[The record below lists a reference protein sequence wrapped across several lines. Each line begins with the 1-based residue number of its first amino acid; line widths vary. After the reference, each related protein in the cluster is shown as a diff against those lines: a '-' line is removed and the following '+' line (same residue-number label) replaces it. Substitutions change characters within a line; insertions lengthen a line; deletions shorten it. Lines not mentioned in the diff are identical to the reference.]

1 MTHRPSKL
9 GPAGTLTAGVVAAA
23 TAAALIMPSAVE
35 AQSTTQAVDALL
47 KQATFWR
54 ERGRKD
60 LAEQALNRALSANP
74 RSADTLAALARYAAE
89 DGNQDAAKRWTDRLR
104 SVAPNDPRLA
114 TLGQVRAGSGTVAVA
129 TAARGGATPEV
140 AEARRLARAGDTTG
154 AVRAYRKAFPNGN
167 PQAAYRLEYYQT
179 LSGVTESAAEGRRG
193 LEAMLKERPND
204 KAVALALGQALTYQ
218 ESTRRE
224 GIAQLSRLSR
234 EGGAVAGQAR
244 ASWRQALLWMGNRP
258 ADLPLYEEFLRTG
271 ADAQV
276 SAKIAQINDSTA
288 RETAARE
295 TAARNAAQQRAATPA
310 APVDRGAPYRTQGF
324 AALERGDLQTAEQNF
339 QSALRI
345 RAGDSDA
352 LGGVGLVRL
361 RRENF
366 VEAKTYLQRAI
377 KAAPANRARWSEALE
392 TATFFGDLRAAQAA
406 AARGDTAQAERLAR
420 PLASSASKDR
430 ALAQQLL
437 ADIFLRGGRNA
448 EAEQLYRQ
456 VLAANRTNT
465 DAQAGLIE
473 ALLRL
478 NRFAEAEQLA
488 RATVDRTPGPLN
500 NTRGRIE
507 HAKAQQFMA
516 AGDYSSAY
524 ASFEAALAADPTD
537 PWIRYDFARFLV
549 SQGQGPAAE
558 GLMAMLA
565 QSTTVEGL
573 NAAALF
579 AQQQG
584 RSAEAYAL
592 LSRIHPQ
599 ARTPALNEL
608 AGQLYLDTAIQQ
620 AKDLRTSGRN
630 AEAMALLHE
639 LLARPNMTVGVQGSI
654 ADALYDLGDK
664 PQAINLAQRIL
675 TSGAVGADP
684 AAYGGFVSVLARS
697 GRDAEAA
704 ALIRQIGATP
714 AANTPSGR
722 QGMSGLVA
730 TLGSERADR
739 LRLAGDYAQAFDVLS
754 NAFASAPND
763 TRLLSGLA
771 RLYQSGGLTAQ
782 AGQVYDVLLRM
793 NPNDP
798 EAMNGVLEAA
808 VARGDVS
815 RAKELLR
822 AAMQRT
828 PGDPNLYLIA
838 ARLEQQAGDKS
849 AAIKA
854 LETARVLRERQG
866 VPIGPSLY
874 TGVAPVP
881 VSPFQAPSGALG
893 SNPFRSGGS
902 PAVFTPYQPVP
913 AQPVQ
918 VLPQPSTATQP
929 YIPGYM
935 LPASFDQPA
944 VQTAFNEAPVAT
956 QVAWRTPSAPEEPF
970 AVNASFMETPAVAEP
985 YLLAQ
990 AQTPAAL
997 NPTGRSPVYPPSQA
1011 YPSQVAPTYADPNYP
1026 SPAPQPGYQ
1035 AQTYLPPVQ
1044 QPATRAPLYPTQ
1056 PQQAAP
1062 RADAPMSTAP
1072 YYASP
1077 TYQAPQYQAP
1087 TYQQAPVYQQAPA
1100 YQPQQAPTYPSA
1112 TYAAP
1117 TYAAPASPS
1126 SAPYYGNQTPL
1137 IQPAPTYPAP
1147 VYPTQTYTAPTYQA
1161 PTVYAPPAY
1170 QPYQAPTYSAPQQ
1183 QPTYQAPPRTTT
1195 PAARTP
1201 AAKPRTTTTA
1211 KPRTPTVRRA
1221 APAARTYPA
1230 PVAPQQQQTYTAPT
1244 YPTYQAPA
1252 LSAPFYPSTPSLL
1265 APAPP
1270 APNFTAPVYTSP
1282 YVYPSTNLPSYPV
1295 QPQAYQNTPPVGGYG
1310 ALPTPVNPLLPR
1322 APARDG
1328 VLQSIDRQIAEL
1340 SETIGPRVDASID
1353 FRARSG
1359 EAGLSQLDE
1368 LSAKV
1373 TGSISPF
1380 GRGRLSAT
1388 LNPVS
1393 LDAGTPTDESLQ
1405 RFGTNP
1411 LSVARDTISDI
1422 TPPVIRRPNP
1432 HTAAGVAAEIA
1443 YEVDGL
1449 KADIGV
1455 TPVGFAK
1462 PPEMTGGLSVEPNI
1476 GGLRPRVWI
1485 ERRPVTDSV
1494 TSYASSRDPLTG
1506 RRWGQVMRN
1515 TAGVGVAYE
1524 RGKMGFYAD
1533 ASASKYD
1540 GRLVEENESL
1550 QFNVGA
1556 YIRPYVSTRQVVQLG
1571 TNLNLQSYDNNQN
1584 VFSYGNGGYFSP
1596 QQFTAIAFPMSWKV
1610 QGDRWGGELRATP
1623 GYQTYSQ
1630 SARDYFPTD
1639 PTLQGAQNAIS
1650 AQDPDVKRGFSGSSR
1665 SGFGING
1672 RAAIDYK
1679 FTPTTTFGGAL
1690 SFDNFGEYSETKV
1703 GLYIRQT
1710 IGGSR

>member
-1 MTHRPSKL
+1 MTRRSSKL
-9 GPAGTLTAGVVAAA
+9 GPAATLTAGAVAAA

-60 LAEQALNRALSANP
+60 LAEQALNRALTANP

-104 SVAPNDPRLA
+104 SVAPNDSRLA
-114 TLGQVRAGSGTVAVA
+114 SLSQVRAGSGTVATA
-129 TAARGGATPEV
+129 NAARGGATPEV

-154 AVRAYRKAFPNGN
+154 AVRAYRKAFPDGK
-167 PQAAYRLEYYQT
+167 PQAAYRLEYYRT
-179 LSGVTESAAEGRRG
+179 LSGVSESAAEGRRG
-193 LEAMLKERPND
+193 LEALLRERPND

-224 GIAQLSRLSR
+224 GISQLSRLSR
-234 EGGAVAGQAR
+234 DGGAVAGQAR
-244 ASWRQALLWMGNRP
+244 ASWRQALLWMGSRP
-258 ADLPLYEEFLRTG
+258 ADLPLYEDFLRTG
-271 ADAQV
+271 ADAEV
-276 SAKIAQINDSTA
+276 SAKVAQINNNTA

-324 AALERGDLQTAEQNF
+324 AALERGDLQTAEANF

-345 RAGDSDA
+345 RAGNSDA

-366 VEAKTYLQRAI
+366 TEAKTFLQRAI
-377 KAAPANRARWSEALE
+377 RAAPANRGRWTEALG

-406 AARGDTAQAERLAR
+406 AARGDVAQAERLAR
-420 PLASSASKDR
+420 PLASGSFKDR

-437 ADIFLRGGRNA
+437 ADIFLRSGRNA
-448 EAEQLYRQ
+448 EAEQAYRQ
-456 VLAANRTNT
+456 VLAANRNST

-500 NTRGRIE
+500 DTRARIE
-507 HAKAQQFMA
+507 HAKAQQFLA
-516 AGDYSSAY
+516 GGDYSSAY

-630 AEAMALLHE
+630 AEALTLLRE
-639 LLARPNMTVGVQGSI
+639 LLARPNMPVGVQGSI

-730 TLGSERADR
+730 TLGYERSDR

-771 RLYQSGGLTAQ
+771 RLYQSGGMTAQ
-782 AGQVYDVLLRM
+782 AGQVYDTLLRM

-798 EAMNGVLEAA
+798 EAFNGVLEAA
-808 VARGDVS
+808 VARGDTS
-815 RAKELLR
+815 RAKEMLR
-822 AAMQRT
+822 VAMQRT

-838 ARLEQQAGDKS
+838 ARIEQSSGDKS

-881 VSPFQAPSGALG
+881 ASPYQTPSGALG
-893 SNPFRSGGS
+893 SNPFRSGS

-913 AQPVQ
+913 TQPVP
-918 VLPQPSTATQP
+918 LMQPPTQAVQP

-935 LPASFDQPA
+935 LPASFAQPA
-944 VQTAFNEAPVAT
+944 VQTAFNDTPVVT
-956 QVAWRTPSAPEEPF
+956 QVAWSPEPSAPASQEY
-970 AVNASFMETPAVAEP
+970 AVNANFMETPAFAEP
-985 YLLAQ
+985 FLLAQ

-997 NPTGRSPVYPPSQA
+997 NPSGQSPIYPQA
-1011 YPSQVAPTYADPNYP
+1011 QSYPSTGYQAPAAAPTYANPSYP

-1035 AQTYLPPVQ
+1035 AQTYLPPIQQQ
-1044 QPATRAPLYPTQ
+1044 QPARNTPLYPTT
-1056 PQQAAP
+1056 QQAAP
-1062 RADAPMSTAP
+1062 RADAPMQTAP
-1072 YYASP
+1072 YYA
-1077 TYQAPQYQAP
+1077 APGYQAP
-1087 TYQQAPVYQQAPA
+1087 TYQQAPAYQGQVYQQAPA
-1100 YQPQQAPTYPSA
+1100 YTAP

-1117 TYAAPASPS
+1117 TYATPATPTYGPS
-1126 SAPYYGNQTPL
+1126 YPTQAPL

-1147 VYPTQTYTAPTYQA
+1147 IYPPQTYQAAPAYQA

-1170 QPYQAPTYSAPQQ
+1170 QTYQAPTYQAPQQ
-1183 QPTYQAPPRTTT
+1183 PAPARTTT
-1195 PAARTP
+1195 PAR
-1201 AAKPRTTTTA
+1201 PRTTTAA
-1211 KPRTPTVRRA
+1211 KPKARTTAPVRRA
-1221 APAARTYPA
+1221 APARTYPA
-1230 PVAPQQQQTYTAPT
+1230 PVAPQQTYTAPT

-1252 LSAPFYPSTPSLL
+1252 LSAPYYPTVPSML

-1270 APNFTAPVYTSP
+1270 APNFTAPVYTPP

-1295 QPQAYQNTPPVGGYG
+1295 QPQVYQNTPPVGGYG

-1328 VLQSIDRQIAEL
+1328 VLQSIDRQIADL
-1340 SETIGPRVDASID
+1340 SETIAPRVDASVD

-1359 EAGLSQLDE
+1359 EAGLSQLNE

-1373 TGSISPF
+1373 GGSISPF

-1405 RFGTNP
+1405 RFGSNP
-1411 LSVARDTISDI
+1411 LSVARDTISGV
-1422 TPPVIRRPNP
+1422 TPPVLRRPNP
-1432 HTAAGVAAEIA
+1432 HTAAGVAAEVA

-1449 KADIGV
+1449 KVDIGV

-1550 QFNVGA
+1550 QFNVGG

-1571 TNLNLQSYDNNQN
+1571 ANLNLQSYDNNQN

-1630 SARDYFPTD
+1630 SSRDYFPTD

-1650 AQDPDVKRGFSGSSR
+1650 AQDQDVRRGFSGSSR

-1703 GLYIRQT
+1703 GLYIRQA
-1710 IGGSR
+1710 IGGPR

>member
-1 MTHRPSKL
+1 MSHRSGKL

-104 SVAPNDPRLA
+104 GVAPNDPRLA
-114 TLGQVRAGSGTVAVA
+114 TLGQVRAGSGTVATA

-140 AEARRLARAGDTTG
+140 AEARRLARAGDTAG
-154 AVRAYRKAFPNGN
+154 AVRAYRKAFPNGQ

-179 LSGVTESAAEGRRG
+179 LSGVSESAAEGRRG
-193 LEAMLKERPND
+193 LEALLKERPND

-224 GIAQLSRLSR
+224 GVNQLARLSR
-234 EGGAVAGQAR
+234 DGGAVAGQAR
-244 ASWRQALLWMGNRP
+244 ASWRQALLWMGARP
-258 ADLPLYEEFLRTG
+258 ADLPLYEDFLRTG
-271 ADAQV
+271 ADAEI
-276 SAKIAQINDSTA
+276 SAKVAQINNNTA

-295 TAARNAAQQRAATPA
+295 TARNGAQQRAA

-345 RAGDSDA
+345 RASDSDA

-366 VEAKTYLQRAI
+366 TEAKTYLQRAI
-377 KAAPANRARWSEALE
+377 RAAPANRGRWSEALE

-406 AARGDTAQAERLAR
+406 SARGDVAQAERLAR
-420 PLASSASKDR
+420 PLASGASKDR

-437 ADIFLRGGRNA
+437 ADIYLRSGRNA
-448 EAEQLYRQ
+448 EAEQAYRQ
-456 VLAANRTNT
+456 VLAANRNNN

-500 NTRGRIE
+500 DTRARIE
-507 HAKAQQFMA
+507 HAKAQQFLA
-516 AGDYSSAY
+516 GGDYSSAY

-558 GLMAMLA
+558 GLMALLA

-630 AEAMALLHE
+630 AEAMALLRE
-639 LLARPNMTVGVQGSI
+639 LLARPNITVGVQGSI

-714 AANTPSGR
+714 AANTPKGR

-730 TLGSERADR
+730 TLGYERADR

-754 NAFASAPND
+754 NAFASAPTD
-763 TRLLSGLA
+763 TRLLQGLA
-771 RLYQSGGLTAQ
+771 RLYQSGGMTTQ
-782 AGQVYDVLLRM
+782 AGQVYDTLLRM

-798 EAMNGVLEAA
+798 EAFTGVLEAA
-808 VARGDVS
+808 VARGDNA
-815 RAKELLR
+815 RAKEMLR
-822 AAMQRT
+822 VAMQRT

-838 ARLEQQAGDKS
+838 ARIEQSTGDKS

-866 VPIGPSLY
+866 APIGPSLY

-881 VSPFQAPSGALG
+881 ASPYQTPSGALG
-893 SNPFRSGGS
+893 ANPFRGGS
-902 PAVFTPYQPVP
+902 PAVFTPYQPAPMQP
-913 AQPVQ
+913 APLMQQPTQ
-918 VLPQPSTATQP
+918 AAQP

-944 VQTAFNEAPVAT
+944 MQTAFSEAPAVT
-956 QVAWRTPSAPEEPF
+956 QVSWSPEPTAPASQQF
-970 AVNASFMETPAVAEP
+970 AVNAAFMETPAFAEP
-985 YLLAQ
+985 FLLAQ
-990 AQTPAAL
+990 TQTPAAL
-997 NPTGRSPVYPPSQA
+997 NPSGQSPI
-1011 YPSQVAPTYADPNYP
+1011 YPSTQSYP
-1026 SPAPQPGYQ
+1026 STGYQTAPSSGAPIYANPSYPTPAPQPGYQ
-1035 AQTYLPPVQ
+1035 GQTYLPQQ
-1044 QPATRAPLYPTQ
+1044 QPAASRAPLYPTT
-1056 PQQAAP
+1056 QQAAP
-1062 RADAPMSTAP
+1062 RTDAPMTTAP
-1072 YYASP
+1072 YYATP
-1077 TYQAPQYQAP
+1077 GYQAP
-1087 TYQQAPVYQQAPA
+1087 TYQAPA
-1100 YQPQQAPTYPSA
+1100 YQAPQQAPA

-1117 TYAAPASPS
+1117 TYAVPG
-1126 SAPYYGNQTPL
+1126 APYYGPSYPSQTPL

-1147 VYPTQTYTAPTYQA
+1147 IYPPQTYQAAPGYQA

-1170 QPYQAPTYSAPQQ
+1170 QTYQAPQVQQ
-1183 QPTYQAPPRTTT
+1183 QPTYQAPARTTA
-1195 PAARTP
+1195 PAVRTP
-1201 AAKPRTTTTA
+1201 AAKPRTTTAA
-1211 KPRTPTVRRA
+1211 KPKARTATTVRRA
-1221 APAARTYPA
+1221 APAQTYPV
-1230 PVAPQQQQTYTAPT
+1230 PVPPQQTYTAPT

-1252 LSAPFYPSTPSLL
+1252 LSAPYYPTVPSML

-1295 QPQAYQNTPPVGGYG
+1295 QPQTYQNTPPVGGYG

-1328 VLQSIDRQIAEL
+1328 VLQSIDRQIADL
-1340 SETIGPRVDASID
+1340 SETISPRVDASVD

-1359 EAGLSQLDE
+1359 EAGLSQLNE

-1373 TGSISPF
+1373 GGSISPF

-1411 LSVARDTISDI
+1411 LSVARDTISGV
-1422 TPPVIRRPNP
+1422 TPPIIRRPNP
-1432 HTAAGVAAEIA
+1432 HTAAGVAAEVA

-1455 TPVGFAK
+1455 TPIGFAK

-1476 GGLRPRVWI
+1476 NGLRPRVWI
-1485 ERRPVTDSV
+1485 ERRAVTDSV
-1494 TSYASSRDPLTG
+1494 TSYATSRDPLTG

-1571 TNLNLQSYDNNQN
+1571 ANLNLQSYDNNQN

-1610 QGDRWGGELRATP
+1610 QGERWGGQLSATP

-1639 PTLQGAQNAIS
+1639 PTLQGAQNSIS
-1650 AQDPDVKRGFSGSSR
+1650 AQEPETRRGFSGSSR

-1703 GLYIRQT
+1703 GLYIRQA

>member
-1 MTHRPSKL
+1 MKRRSAPL
-9 GPAGTLTAGVVAAA
+9 GPAGALTAGVVAAA

-35 AQSTTQAVDALL
+35 AQSTGQAVSALL

-60 LAEQALNRALSANP
+60 LAEQALQRALAADP
-74 RSADTLAALARYAAE
+74 RNADTLAALARYAAE

-104 SVAPNDPRLA
+104 GVAPNDSRLA
-114 TLGQVRAGSGTVAVA
+114 SLAQVRAGSGTVAA
-129 TAARGGATPEV
+129 AAAARGGASPEV
-140 AEARRLARAGDTTG
+140 ADARRLARAGDTTG

-167 PQAAYRLEYYQT
+167 PPAAYRLEYYQT
-179 LSGVTESAAEGRRG
+179 LSGVSESAAEGRRG
-193 LEAMLKERPND
+193 LEALLKERPND

-224 GIAQLSRLSR
+224 GIAQLARLSR
-234 EGGAVAGQAR
+234 DGGAVAGQAR
-244 ASWRQALLWMGNRP
+244 TSWRQALLWLGARP
-258 ADLPLYEEFLRTG
+258 SDEGLYEDYLRTG
-271 ADAQV
+271 ADAQI
-276 SAKIAQINDSTA
+276 SAKIAEA
-288 RETAARE
+288 KETAAK
-295 TAARNAAQQRAATPA
+295 AQVQRAA

-324 AALERGDLQTAEQNF
+324 AALERGDLATAEQNF
-339 QSALRI
+339 QAALRV
-345 RAGDSDA
+345 RSNDGDA

-366 VEAKTYLQRAI
+366 VDAKTYLQRAI
-377 KAAPANRARWSEALE
+377 RAAPASRGRWSEALG
-392 TATFFGDLRAAQAA
+392 TATFFADLRAAQAA
-406 AARGDTAQAERLAR
+406 AARGDVAQAERLAR
-420 PLASSASKDR
+420 PLASGSSKDR

-437 ADIFLRGGRNA
+437 ADIFLRSGRNA

-473 ALLRL
+473 TLLRL

-488 RATVDRTPGPLN
+488 RQTVDRTAGPIN
-500 NTRGRIE
+500 DTRGRIE
-507 HAKAQQFMA
+507 HAKAQQYLA

-524 ASFEAALAADPTD
+524 ASFEAALAADPID

-549 SQGQGPAAE
+549 SQGQAPAAD

-573 NAAALF
+573 NAAALY

-584 RSAEAYAL
+584 RSSEAYAL

-599 ARTPALNEL
+599 ARTPALNSL
-608 AGQLYLDTAIQQ
+608 AEQLYLDTAIQQ

-630 AEAMALLHE
+630 GEALTLLRE

-654 ADALYDLGDK
+654 ADALFDLGDK
-664 PQAINLAQRIL
+664 AQAQALAQRIL

-684 AAYGGFVSVLARS
+684 ASYGGFVSVLARS

-722 QGMSGLVA
+722 QGMAGLVA

-754 NAFASAPND
+754 NAFATAPND
-763 TRLLSGLA
+763 TRLLSTLA
-771 RLYQSGGLTAQ
+771 RVYQTGGLSAQ
-782 AGQVYDVLLRM
+782 AGQVYDVLLRQ

-798 EAMNGVLEAA
+798 EALNGVLEAA
-808 VARGDVS
+808 VARGDVP

-838 ARLEQQAGDKS
+838 ARIEQSTGDKS

-874 TGVAPVP
+874 TGVQPVP
-881 VSPFQAPSGALG
+881 VSPYQTPSGALG
-893 SNPFRSGGS
+893 VNPFRSQSSG

-913 AQPVQ
+913 SSPTTALQP
-918 VLPQPSTATQP
+918 P
-929 YIPGYM
+929 IPGYM
-935 LPASFDQPA
+935 LPASFDQPLA
-944 VQTAFNEAPVAT
+944 QTAWNEAPVAT
-956 QVAWRTPSAPEEPF
+956 QVAWSPAPSAPEPQF
-970 AVNASFMETPAVAEP
+970 AVNAGFVDMPPAQDAFM
-985 YLLAQ
+985 LAQ

-997 NPTGRSPVYPPSQA
+997 NPYGQSPVYPPSQA
-1011 YPSQVAPTYADPNYP
+1011 YPTQATPAYQTAPTYADPNYP

-1035 AQTYLPPVQ
+1035 AQTYLPPLQ
-1044 QPATRAPLYPTQ
+1044 QPAQQTRPAPLYPTQ
-1056 PQQAAP
+1056 
-1062 RADAPMSTAP
+1062 
-1072 YYASP
+1072 
-1077 TYQAPQYQAP
+1077 TYQAPQAAAPMATAPSYYAPQQQQTYQAPVYQAP
-1087 TYQQAPVYQQAPA
+1087 TYAPQAAAPVYAPS
-1100 YQPQQAPTYPSA
+1100 YPA
-1112 TYAAP
+1112 QTYA
-1117 TYAAPASPS
+1117 
-1126 SAPYYGNQTPL
+1126 
-1137 IQPAPTYPAP
+1137 APTYPAP
-1147 VYPTQTYTAPTYQA
+1147 VYPTQTYAAPVTP

-1170 QPYQAPTYSAPQQ
+1170 
-1183 QPTYQAPPRTTT
+1183 PTYQAPQYQAPRYQAPAQPAPTYRAPTQPQTRAAT
-1195 PAARTP
+1195 PAKP
-1201 AAKPRTTTTA
+1201 KAKA
-1211 KPRTPTVRRA
+1211 KAPVRRA
-1221 APAARTYPA
+1221 APTYPA
-1230 PVAPQQQQTYTAPT
+1230 PVPPQPT
-1244 YPTYQAPA
+1244 YAAPAYQAPVYQAPA
-1252 LSAPFYPSTPSLL
+1252 LSAPFYPTTPSLL
-1265 APAPP
+1265 APAPA
-1270 APNFTAPVYTSP
+1270 APNYAPPVYTSP
-1282 YVYPSTNLPSYPV
+1282 YVYPSQSQPTYPV
-1295 QPQAYQNTPPVGGYG
+1295 QPQTYQNTPPVGGYG

-1322 APARDG
+1322 TPARDG
-1328 VLQSIDRQIAEL
+1328 VLQSIDRQIADL
-1340 SETIGPRVDASID
+1340 SETIAPRVDSNVD

-1359 EAGLSQLDE
+1359 EAGLSQLHE

-1393 LDAGTPTDESLQ
+1393 LDAGTPTDDSLQ

-1411 LSVARDTISDI
+1411 LSVARDTISDV
-1422 TPPVIRRPNP
+1422 TPPVLRRPNP
-1432 HTAAGVAAEIA
+1432 HTAAGVAAQVA

-1449 KADIGV
+1449 KVDMGV
-1455 TPVGFAK
+1455 TPIGFAK

-1485 ERRPVTDSV
+1485 ERRAVTDSV

-1515 TAGVGVAYE
+1515 TAGIGVAYE
-1524 RGKMGFYAD
+1524 RGKLGFYAD

-1550 QFNVGA
+1550 QFNVGG

-1571 TNLNLQSYDNNQN
+1571 ANLNLQAYDNNQN

-1596 QQFTAIAFPMSWKV
+1596 QQFTAVAFPMSWKV
-1610 QGDRWGGELRATP
+1610 QGERWGGELRATP

-1665 SGFGING
+1665 SGFGVNG

-1690 SFDNFGEYSETKV
+1690 SFDNFGEYSETTV
-1703 GLYIRQT
+1703 GLYIRQA
-1710 IGGSR
+1710 IGGPR